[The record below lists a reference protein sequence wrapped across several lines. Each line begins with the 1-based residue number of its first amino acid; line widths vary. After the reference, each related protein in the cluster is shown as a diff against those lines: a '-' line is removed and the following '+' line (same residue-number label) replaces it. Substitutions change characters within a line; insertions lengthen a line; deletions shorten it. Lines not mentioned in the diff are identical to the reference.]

1 MNFEILNSLAMKTN
15 HLIFGI
21 LLMTLP
27 LMAQNRQLQVVDK
40 VVAVVGQNIV
50 LQSDI
55 ENQYIQYQ
63 LNGMTGSAQAVR
75 CQILEDMLLQKL
87 MLNQAEMDS
96 ITVTDDQVEADMNN
110 KIRYFISR
118 VGSQEKL
125 EAYFNKSISEI
136 KEEVRRSVKD
146 NLLQQRV
153 QASIMENI
161 VVTPKEVKALYREI
175 PKDSIPMV
183 DAEYE
188 IVQIVKRPPV
198 SLDEKLQVKDR
209 LYQIRKRILEGESN
223 FSTMAV
229 LYSEDPGSARQ
240 GGELGFAGKG
250 VYATEFE
257 NVAFNLREGEISD
270 VVETEFGFHII
281 QLIERRGE
289 TVNCRHILL
298 TAKVPVE
305 SLEKAQNELDSVA
318 QLIRNGDMT
327 FEEACL
333 NFSDDDTKNN
343 GGYLVNPLSGSKRL
357 SVKEMQEMSE
367 EFPEFKNLPFVIS
380 RLGVGEISDPVPM
393 TTNESKDA
401 FRLVMVKK
409 KMEAHQANLNDDYS
423 LIQGWALN
431 KKKQEAIGKWVEL
444 KAKRAYI
451 RLDDTFCKCNFYY
464 DWNIIEQ

>member
-1 MNFEILNSLAMKTN
+1 MKRN
-15 HLIFGI
+15 LII
-21 LLMTLP
+21 AVLTMLTVSVV
-27 LMAQNRQLQVVDK
+27 AQHRQPQVVDK
-40 VVAVVGQNIV
+40 IVAVVGQNII

-63 LNGMTGSAQAVR
+63 LNGMTGSAHAIR
-75 CQILEDMLLQKL
+75 CQILEELLLQKL

-110 KIRYFISR
+110 KIRYFVSR

-125 EAYFNKSISEI
+125 EAYFNKTISEI
-136 KEEVRRSVKD
+136 KDEVRRSVKD
-146 NLLQQRV
+146 NLLQQKV
-153 QASIMENI
+153 QAGIMENI
-161 VVTPKEVKALYREI
+161 VVTPKEVKAMYRDI
-175 PKDSIPMV
+175 PSDSVPMV

-209 LYQIRKRILEGESN
+209 LYQIRKRILDGESS

-229 LYSEDPGSARQ
+229 LYSQDPGSASQ

-257 NVAFNLREGEISD
+257 NVAFNLHDGEISD

-289 TVNCRHILL
+289 TINCRHILL

-305 SLEKAQNELDSVA
+305 ALEKAQNELDSVA
-318 QLIRNGDMT
+318 QLVRNGDMT

-333 NFSDDDTKNN
+333 KFSDDDAKNN
-343 GGYLVNPLSGSKRL
+343 GGYLTNPMTGGNRISI
-357 SVKEMQEMSE
+357 KEMQEMSE
-367 EFPEFKNLPFVIS
+367 EVPEFKNLPFVIS
-380 RLGVGEISDPVPM
+380 RLGIDEISDPVPM
-393 TTNESKDA
+393 TTNENKDA

-409 KMEAHQANLNDDYS
+409 KVDAHQANLTEDYS

-431 KKKQEAIGKWVEL
+431 RKKQEAIGKWVEQ
-444 KAKRAYI
+444 KAKKAYI
-451 RLDDTFCKCNFYY
+451 RVDNSFCNCDFYY
-464 DWNIIEQ
+464 DWNIEQ

>member
-1 MNFEILNSLAMKTN
+1 MKYRNMKRSLIIAILTFL
-15 HLIFGI
+15 
-21 LLMTLP
+21 TLST
-27 LMAQNRQLQVVDK
+27 MAQHRQPQVVDK
-40 VVAVVGQNIV
+40 VVAVVGQNII

-75 CQILEDMLLQKL
+75 CQILEELLLQKL

-110 KIRYFISR
+110 KIRYFVSR
-118 VGSQEKL
+118 AGSQEKL
-125 EAYFNKSISEI
+125 EAYFNKTISEI
-136 KEEVRRSVKD
+136 KDEVRRSVKD
-146 NLLQQRV
+146 NLLQQKV
-153 QASIMENI
+153 QAGIMENI
-161 VVTPKEVKALYREI
+161 VVTPKEVKAFYREI
-175 PKDSIPMV
+175 PKDSVPMV
-183 DAEYE
+183 DTEYE

-209 LYQIRKRILEGESN
+209 LYQIRKRILDGESS

-257 NVAFNLREGEISD
+257 NVAFNLRDGEISD

-289 TVNCRHILL
+289 TINCRHILL

-318 QLIRNGDMT
+318 KLVRDGDMT

-333 NFSDDDTKNN
+333 KFSDDDTKNN
-343 GGYLVNPLSGSKRL
+343 GGYLTNPVTGRNRL
-357 SVKEMQEMSE
+357 SVQDMQELSND
-367 EFPEFKNLPFVIS
+367 FAEFKNLPFVIS
-380 RLGVGEISDPVPM
+380 RLDIDEISDPVPM
-393 TTNESKDA
+393 TTNENKDA
-401 FRLVMVKK
+401 FRLVMVRKK
-409 KMEAHQANLNDDYS
+409 VEAHRANLQDDYS
-423 LIQGWALN
+423 LIQSWALN

-444 KAKRAYI
+444 KAKKAFI
-451 RLDDTFCKCNFYY
+451 HLDDTFCNCNFYY
-464 DWNIIEQ
+464 DWNIEQ